1 MFYSIFRR
9 FSYYYRYEHSTGREA
24 VLDMLTAIVEKCPRS
39 AVDKISQTV
48 FVHLVACLAND
59 QDNNVRSMTGAV
71 IKRLIHCRSSVPL
84 HSILDYSLSWYLG
97 GRQQLRSAAAQV
109 NFLNICFKRNCAT
122 SIFLFGS
129 LFKPT
134 C

>member
-1 MFYSIFRR
+1 MFGSVFRR
-9 FSYYYRYEHSTGREA
+9 FSYDRRYEHSTGREA
-24 VLDMLTAIVEKCPRS
+24 VLEMLFTIVVKFPRTV
-39 AVDKISQTV
+39 VDSISQTL

-71 IKRLIHCRSSVPL
+71 IKRLIGCISSGPL

-97 GRQQLRSAAAQV
+97 GKQQLWSAAAQV
-109 NFLNICFKRNCAT
+109 NFLNRCFLLSN
-122 SIFLFGS
+122 
-129 LFKPT
+129 FKLKYIWFTFHST